1 MENRFWTVSYRNR
14 DNGQRITAA
23 VFAADQQQAQE
34 KARADG
40 RIDGRDVWE
49 IESIEPHEETLA
61 RVLIA
66 EFSKKQQDGH
76 FACPRC
82 GKMAMDAESVTRNAL
97 SRRATVYI
105 CDACGMQEALED
117 MMDSITPLT
126 AWAIAA
132 APENWRMRR
141 HYSAAA
147 WAREQYTDRWNDC
160 PYFRDMVERGEIPA
174 DYIGRRTVMIHAPIK
189 GTVLLTEGY
198 HFTVDDEE
206 GRQYL

>member
-1 MENRFWTVSYRNR
+1 MENRFWTVAYRNR

-23 VFAADQQQAQE
+23 VFAADQQQAQK

-82 GKMAMDAESVTRNAL
+82 GKMSMDTESVTRNAL
-97 SRRATVYI
+97 SRRTAIYI
-105 CDACGMQEALED
+105 CDACGTQETIED
-117 MMDSITPLT
+117 MMGSRGPLT

-132 APENWRMRR
+132 APENWHMTEKNTRHKREEELLFYMECWRELQSFLSEAVRDNTGEYPFAENVLNLMRSIER
-141 HYSAAA
+141 KY
-147 WAREQYTDRWNDC
+147 EQ
-160 PYFRDMVERGEIPA
+160 
-174 DYIGRRTVMIHAPIK
+174 
-189 GTVLLTEGY
+189 
-198 HFTVDDEE
+198 
-206 GRQYL
+206 